1 MECSLAFYAAV
12 RGGTG
17 DSRDDRSCWVAWNH
31 MTLSPML
38 FVLSASPI
46 VARAGE
52 FGGSKGC
59 FRFPLARF
67 VVVRVHKATEI
78 ICDGVDQGPLDE
90 QPHLTPIWWQ
100 SPFSRVW
107 CENDRRRFR
116 HQELAASSRLS

>member
-52 FGGSKGC
+52 FGVSKGD
-59 FRFPLARF
+59 F
-67 VVVRVHKATEI
+67 
-78 ICDGVDQGPLDE
+78 G
-90 QPHLTPIWWQ
+90 
-100 SPFSRVW
+100 SPSPVLSS
-107 CENDRRRFR
+107 CEHTKQRGSFAMVSIEDPSTN
-116 HQELAASSRLS
+116 SPV